1 MLDIGWQELF
11 IVFAIGLVVIGPKDL
26 PRAVKT
32 VAQYVRKA
40 RSLAREFQN
49 GLDDMVREAE
59 LDDLKKELTQASPTS
74 ISREIENTIDPTGD
88 LRQSIGAVDPT
99 AELREALDASEPA
112 TTSTAV
118 AVEPEPDEATAEPP
132 DESAT
137 PSATAVDAQ
146 PVAKTQAGD

>member
-11 IVFAIGLVVIGPKDL
+11 IVFVIALLVVGPKDL

-32 VAQYVRKA
+32 MAQFVRKA
-40 RSLAREFQN
+40 RSLARDFQN

-59 LDDLKKELTQASPTS
+59 LDDLKKELSQASPTS

-88 LRQSIGAVDPT
+88 LRESIRSVDPT
-99 AELREALDASEPA
+99 AEVRGALDTKEAPAAIPAADEAAAEPSA
-112 TTSTAV
+112 EPEDEQPAAPP
-118 AVEPEPDEATAEPP
+118 AVEPE
-132 DESAT
+132 
-137 PSATAVDAQ
+137 